1 MTDKPR
7 IEDESRKKDVVAG
20 KDKDKDRE
28 ETAREAA
35 LWDPD
40 SVFHDYAAETTSGR
54 AIQALT
60 ATEEETAASEPDK
73 PEGLYA
79 RKEARRTGALTK
91 EMIKRMADR
100 AEQAAR
106 KKG

>member
-1 MTDKPR
+1 
-7 IEDESRKKDVVAG
+7 VAG
-20 KDKDKDRE
+20 KDKDKKRE
-28 ETAREAA
+28 DAAREAA

-40 SVFHDYAAETTSGR
+40 SVFHDYATETTSGR

-60 ATEEETAASEPDK
+60 ASDEVPEAPEPDK

-106 KKG
+106 KKR